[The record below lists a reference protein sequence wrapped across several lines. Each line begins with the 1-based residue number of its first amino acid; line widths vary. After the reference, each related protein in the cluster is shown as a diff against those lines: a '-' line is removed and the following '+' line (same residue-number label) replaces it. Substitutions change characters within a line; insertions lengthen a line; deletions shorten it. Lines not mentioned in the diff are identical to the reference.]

1 MHAADIADDN
11 TKTPVTVFT
20 EVNEGKGRATIP
32 LISMASP
39 SCCTGRSPFLLL
51 NFMKS
56 LVLSVQAGIA
66 VYFESSES
74 ISAPILTG
82 KTGK

>member
-1 MHAADIADDN
+1 MQQ
-11 TKTPVTVFT
+11 TKPVTTVRLQYKSSLKLRK
-20 EVNEGKGRATIP
+20 EEEEQSYRP

-39 SCCTGRSPFLLL
+39 SCCIGKSPFLLL

-74 ISAPILTG
+74 ISAPILSGWTG
-82 KTGK
+82 R